1 MKNISLITK
10 NLYYVSLFN
19 VKVFKN
25 QNKISSLFISCSL
38 RQENFHKTNLY
49 NFIFLLYW
57 LGLNKPVLEVAKQS
71 NAMLKIR
78 KGSLLRF
85 IINYWDLK
93 KIQNLIKNIN
103 WFTDKNLNFNNV
115 LTKQNLKKNF
125 IQSIPLNVNI
135 KPSIYKRGNLLF
147 LHSFSISLILHL
159 KVFCKKKQNFSI
171 SSL

>member
-1 MKNISLITK
+1 MKNLSLITK

-19 VKVFKN
+19 IKNFKN

-78 KGSLLRF
+78 KGSLLRY

-93 KIQNLIKNIN
+93 KIQNFIKNFN
-103 WFTDKNLNFNNV
+103 WFTDKNLNFSKIFNV
-115 LTKQNLKKNF
+115 KNSKKNYV
-125 IQSIPLNVNI
+125 QSIPLNVKIN
-135 KPSIYKRGNLLF
+135 PSLYKKGNLLF
-147 LHSFSISLILHL
+147 LHNFSIFLILHL
-159 KVFCKKKQNFSI
+159 KVFCKKKQIFSI
-171 SSL
+171 STL